1 VRSAECGMRSE
12 TVDLV
17 RHDTYIYIPHSTLRI
32 PH

>member
-1 VRSAECGMRSE
+1 MRSE

-17 RHDTYIYIPHSTLRI
+17 RPDTYIYIPHSTLRI

>member
-1 VRSAECGMRSE
+1 MRSE